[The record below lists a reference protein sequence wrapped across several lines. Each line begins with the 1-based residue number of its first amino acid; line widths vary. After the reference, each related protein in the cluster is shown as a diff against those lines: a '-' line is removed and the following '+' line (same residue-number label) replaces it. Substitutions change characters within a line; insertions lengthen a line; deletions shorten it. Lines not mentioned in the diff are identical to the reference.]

1 MDVLAQR
8 KDSGEIFGSI
18 LIDGRPQGI
27 SFQRTTGYCEQL
39 DVHEPTATVREAL
52 IFSAILRQPSTVS
65 HEEKIAYV
73 DHIINLLELGD
84 IVDALIGG
92 ESDLIL
98 FYSQKLTC
106 NSSGCRSQY

>member
-1 MDVLAQR
+1 
-8 KDSGEIFGSI
+8 
-18 LIDGRPQGI
+18 
-27 SFQRTTGYCEQL
+27 L

-52 IFSAILRQPSTVS
+52 IFSAVLRQPSTVS

-92 ESDLIL
+92 QSDLFL
-98 FYSQKLTC
+98 FYSQKL
-106 NSSGCRSQY
+106 NIQ